1 MEPIQN
7 PISSTELEDKKS
19 YLQLVPAADQAARI
33 LFFLA
38 GTPEGRASLT
48 EVCRHVGINKSKGLA
63 LLNTLRSSGL
73 VIRSEYSKVY
83 RLGPGLLVLSRALLE
98 HTDIAGSA
106 GPYLRS
112 LADATRSTALLG
124 SVSGEQ
130 TYVIARRTS
139 ADGHLAQIAVQ
150 VGHRFPLYYG
160 SHGKAILAAVSKEE
174 RERVLAEAELH
185 FAELGEGHD
194 LGALRAEIAECA
206 RLGYGRD
213 LGGINQG
220 VNSLAVP
227 LFGRHSVLLGFLWV
241 VGTFPVAKAAE
252 YGTLLVS
259 TAQAMS
265 LSFPFLSD

>member
-1 MEPIQN
+1 MEPQQN
-7 PISSTELEDKKS
+7 PVQSAEPTDRKS
-19 YLQLVPAADQAARI
+19 YQQSVPAADQAARI
-33 LFFLA
+33 LYFLA
-38 GTPEGRASLT
+38 EAPEGRASLT

-63 LLNTLRSSGL
+63 LLNTLKNSGL

-98 HTDIAGSA
+98 HTDIASSA
-106 GPYLRS
+106 GPFLRN
-112 LADATRSTALLG
+112 LADATGSTALLG

-139 ADGHLAQIAVQ
+139 ADLHLAQIAVQ

-160 SHGKAILAAVSKEE
+160 SHGKAILAALSEEE
-174 RERVLAEAELH
+174 RERVLTGSELH
-185 FAELGEGHD
+185 FAELAENHD
-194 LGALRAEIAECA
+194 LGALRAEVAECA

-213 LGGINQG
+213 LGGINRG

-227 LFGRHSVLLGFLWV
+227 LFGRNSALLGCLWV
-241 VGTFPVAKAAE
+241 VGTFPAAKAAE
-252 YGTLLVS
+252 YGKLVVS
-259 TAQAMS
+259 AAQAMS